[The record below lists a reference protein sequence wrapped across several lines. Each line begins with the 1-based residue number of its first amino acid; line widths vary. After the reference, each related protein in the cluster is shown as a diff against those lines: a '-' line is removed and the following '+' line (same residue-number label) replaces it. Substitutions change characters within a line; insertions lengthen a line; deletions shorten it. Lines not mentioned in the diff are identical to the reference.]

1 MNHFERNFASI
12 FGPESHRRELTA
24 ENNVWKRREQAGKER
39 RTMLGACHNCRGIYP
54 ECGWCHL
61 CNGSGVNKC

>member
-24 ENNVWKRREQAGKER
+24 ENNVWKRREQRVKAEQAKRNQQQGDQHVEK
-39 RTMLGACHNCRGIYP
+39 T
-54 ECGWCHL
+54 
-61 CNGSGVNKC
+61 